1 MEEYKFLTE
10 WDNVEDT
17 TKKIMAVFSPWE
29 KRNLAIV
36 YGKREQTTEDTY
48 GLPYTSS
55 SEFAM
60 LGNTNVDAV
69 LRKNA
74 IWHFDWLALTDEGII
89 VAGFENQDNK
99 GLQIVIGE
107 IEL

>member
-1 MEEYKFLTE
+1 MKEYKFLTE
-10 WDNVEDT
+10 WDNVEDI

-36 YGKREQTTEDTY
+36 HGKREQTTEDTY

-74 IWHFDWLALTDEGII
+74 IWHFDWLALTDEGIV
-89 VAGFENQDNK
+89 VAGFENHDNEEA
-99 GLQIVIGE
+99 QIVIGE

>member
-1 MEEYKFLTE
+1 MEDYKFLKE

-17 TKKIMAVFSPWE
+17 TKKIMEVFSPWE

-55 SEFAM
+55 SSFAM

-69 LRKNA
+69 LKDNTA
-74 IWHFDWLALTDEGII
+74 WHFDWLALTDEGIV
-89 VAGFENQDNK
+89 VAGFENHDNEEA
-99 GLQIVIGE
+99 QIVIGG
-107 IEL
+107 IDL

>member
-1 MEEYKFLTE
+1 MEDYKFLKE
-10 WDNVEDT
+10 WDNVEET

-48 GLPYTSS
+48 GHPYTSS

-74 IWHFDWLALTDEGII
+74 IWHFDWLALTDEGIV
-89 VAGFENQDNK
+89 VAGFENRNNEEA
-99 GLQIVIGE
+99 QIVVGWID
-107 IEL
+107 L